1 MSQSNTVTENEV
13 FFKHWLRSPKSMGSI
28 IPSSMWLAR
37 AIAAEVD
44 WQPGSHVIELGGG
57 TGAIT
62 QGLLERGIPASNLVV
77 VELETNLHTYLSGRY
92 PDVTVVQGD
101 ATRLSEIVARLPIDR
116 VSTVISGLP
125 MVRMPIT
132 FKRAIVDQSFSV
144 MPKGHFMLQ
153 YTYSPLAPVPVKD
166 LNLEADLARY
176 VIRNFPPA
184 AVWRYRRKSLQHE
197 LLGLR
202 ASRVISHDALMCA

>member
-37 AIAAEVD
+37 ALAAEVD

-101 ATRLSEIVARLPIDR
+101 ATRLGEIVARLPIDR

-125 MVRMPIT
+125 MVRMPIA

-166 LNLEADLARY
+166 LNLEAELARY

-184 AVWRYRRKSLQHE
+184 AVWRYRRK
-197 LLGLR
+197 G
-202 ASRVISHDALMCA
+202 

>member
-62 QGLLERGIPASNLVV
+62 QGLIERGIPASNLVV

-125 MVRMPIT
+125 MVRMPID
-132 FKRAIVDQSFSV
+132 FKRAIIDQGFGV

-153 YTYSPLAPVPVKD
+153 YTYSPLAPVPVKE
-166 LNLEADLARY
+166 LGLEAELARY

-184 AVWRYRRKSLQHE
+184 AVWRYRRKS
-197 LLGLR
+197 
-202 ASRVISHDALMCA
+202 

>member
-37 AIAAEVD
+37 AIAAEVA

-77 VELETNLHTYLSGRY
+77 VELETNLHTYLAGRY

-125 MVRMPIT
+125 MVRMPIA

-144 MPKGHFMLQ
+144 MPEGHFMLQ
-153 YTYSPLAPVPVKD
+153 YTYSPLAPVPVKE
-166 LNLEADLARY
+166 LNLEAELARY

-184 AVWRYRRKSLQHE
+184 AVWRYRRKS
-197 LLGLR
+197 
-202 ASRVISHDALMCA
+202 